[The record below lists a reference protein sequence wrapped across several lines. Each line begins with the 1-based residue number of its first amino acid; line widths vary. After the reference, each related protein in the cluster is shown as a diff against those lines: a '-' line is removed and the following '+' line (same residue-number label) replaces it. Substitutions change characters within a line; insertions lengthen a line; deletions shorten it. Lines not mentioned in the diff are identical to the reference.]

1 MIFPA
6 RNLFHPPS
14 EGISQLAIFDYQ
26 REPQISGLHANQA
39 QNAPIICIGLRLAIA
54 WCFYMFL
61 SGQEMGFIG
70 YPKTSAWDEFYPRMG
85 GTSQNRNESWC
96 TISDAG
102 DGWSKGREATLG
114 HVLKLG
120 PLDPVS
126 LWLEIQ
132 CLAIPL
138 VTGSAAENASWQYRC
153 VSMAEAS
160 HMPNH
165 ANWGTRNFALGG
177 MFERYHICHAKL
189 EMV

>member
-102 DGWSKGREATLG
+102 NGWSKGREATLG

-120 PLDPVS
+120 PLDP
-126 LWLEIQ
+126 
-132 CLAIPL
+132 
-138 VTGSAAENASWQYRC
+138 
-153 VSMAEAS
+153 
-160 HMPNH
+160 
-165 ANWGTRNFALGG
+165 
-177 MFERYHICHAKL
+177 
-189 EMV
+189 